1 MFNAQTLCI
10 GNLGKT
16 IMKVDQAV
24 VKAGALTFSRQVI
37 TEDDQVPFVLVFGDR
52 MVLNQ
57 PEIRLNLQK
66 SYPGARIISASSSGD
81 IVGTS
86 LDSGE
91 LSITAVSFNQTPVAI
106 HPINFHDYGN
116 SYEAGKSLA
125 QSFNHEGLKHIFL
138 ISDGQ
143 IVNGSDLAKGI
154 HDHLLANV
162 TVSGGLAGDDTRF
175 QSTLVGLDD
184 DLREGNIIGIGFYG
198 TNIQIGLGSMGGWD
212 SFGPERQITKA
223 SGNVLYELDGEN
235 ALDLY
240 KIYLGDKAKE
250 LPGSALLFP
259 LQIIVEGKPEPLVR
273 TILNVN
279 EQDKSM
285 IFAGD
290 IPQGAKAQ
298 FMKANFDKLIDGA
311 SIAAEYALNRV
322 DETQPELAIL
332 VSCVGRKL
340 VLGQRTEEELEA
352 VREVLGNH
360 AALAGFYSYG
370 ELCPTLN
377 NNYAEL
383 HNQTMT
389 ITTFRE
395 GK

>member
-1 MFNAQTLCI
+1 
-10 GNLGKT
+10 
-16 IMKVDQAV
+16 MKVDQAV
-24 VKAGALTFSRQVI
+24 VKAGKLTFTRQTISEGDKVS
-37 TEDDQVPFVLVFGDR
+37 FVLIFGDR
-52 MVLNQ
+52 MLLNQ
-57 PEIRLNLQK
+57 PEIRKTLNNH
-66 SYPGARIISASSSGD
+66 YPGARIISSSSSGD

-86 LDSGE
+86 LDAGE
-91 LSITAVSFNQTPVAI
+91 LSITAVGFKDTPIAVL
-106 HPINFHDYGN
+106 PINYHDYGS
-116 SYEAGKSLA
+116 SYEAGKTLA
-125 QSFNHEGLKHIFL
+125 QGFKQEGLKHIFL

-143 IVNGSDLAKGI
+143 IVNGSDLAKGM
-154 HDHLLANV
+154 HDHLPSTV

-175 QSTLVGLDD
+175 QSTLVGLDE

-198 TNIQIGLGSMGGWD
+198 NHIQIGLGSMGGWD
-212 SFGPERQITKA
+212 SFGPERHITKA
-223 SGNVLYELDGEN
+223 SGNILYELDGEN

-240 KIYLGDKAKE
+240 KIYLGDKAKD

-259 LQIIVEGKPEPLVR
+259 LQIIVDGKPEPLVR

-279 EQDKSM
+279 EKDKSM

-311 SIAAEYALNRV
+311 SIAAEYALDRV
-322 DETQPELAIL
+322 EEKKPDLAIL

-352 VREVLGNH
+352 VREILGENTS
-360 AALAGFYSYG
+360 LAGFYSYG

-377 NNYAEL
+377 NHYAEL

-389 ITTFRE
+389 ITTFKE
-395 GK
+395 V

>member
-1 MFNAQTLCI
+1 
-10 GNLGKT
+10 
-16 IMKVDQAV
+16 MKVDQAL
-24 VKAGALTFSRQVI
+24 VKAGTMNYSRQTI
-37 TEDDQVPFVLVFGDR
+37 TPSDKASFVLIFGDR

-57 PEIRLNLQK
+57 PQIRKTLRNH
-66 SYPGARIISASSSGD
+66 YPGASVISSSSSGD
-81 IVGTS
+81 IVGTN
-86 LDSGE
+86 LDAGE
-91 LSITAVSFNQTPVAI
+91 LSITAVSFQDTPVSI
-106 HPINFHDYGN
+106 FPINFHDYGN

-125 QSFNHEGLKHIFL
+125 KGFSEQGLKHIFL

-143 IVNGSDLAKGI
+143 IVNGSDLAKGM
-154 HDHLLANV
+154 HDHLPANV

-198 TNIQIGLGSMGGWD
+198 SNIEIGLGSMGGWD

-223 SGNVLYELDGEN
+223 AGNVLYELDGEN

-240 KIYLGDKAKE
+240 KIYLGDKAKD

-259 LQIIVEGKPEPLVR
+259 LQIIVDGKPEPLVR

-322 DETQPELAIL
+322 DEKKPDLAIL

-352 VREVLGNH
+352 VREVLGENTS
-360 AALAGFYSYG
+360 LAGFYSYG

-395 GK
+395 V

>member
-1 MFNAQTLCI
+1 
-10 GNLGKT
+10 
-16 IMKVDQAV
+16 MKVDQAV
-24 VKAGALTFSRQVI
+24 VNSGALTFSRQNI
-37 TEDDQVPFVLVFGDR
+37 QAGDSVPFVLVFGDR

-57 PEIRLNLQK
+57 PEIRAKLQQQ
-66 SYPGARIISASSSGD
+66 YPGARIISSSSSGD
-81 IVGTS
+81 IIGTN

-91 LSITAVSFNQTPVAI
+91 LSVTAVSFNQTPVKI
-106 HPINFHDYGN
+106 HPINFHDYGT

-125 QSFNHEGLKHIFL
+125 IGLYQEGLKHVFL

-143 IVNGSDLAKGI
+143 IVNGSDLAKGL
-154 HDHLLANV
+154 HDHLPEDV

-184 DLREGNIIGIGFYG
+184 DLREGNIVGLGFFG
-198 TNIQIGLGSMGGWD
+198 NSIQIGLGSMGGWD

-223 SGNVLYELDGEN
+223 SGNVLYELDGES

-240 KIYLGDKAKE
+240 KIYLGDKAKD

-259 LQIIVEGKPEPLVR
+259 LQIIVDGKPEPLVR

-279 EQDKSM
+279 EQDSSM

-298 FMKANFDKLIDGA
+298 FMKANFDRLIDGA

-322 DETQPELAIL
+322 DDHKPELAIL

-360 AALAGFYSYG
+360 TALTGFYSYG

-395 GK
+395 A

>member
-1 MFNAQTLCI
+1 
-10 GNLGKT
+10 
-16 IMKVDQAV
+16 
-24 VKAGALTFSRQVI
+24 
-37 TEDDQVPFVLVFGDR
+37 

-57 PEIRLNLQK
+57 PHIRKVLKEQYLEV
-66 SYPGARIISASSSGD
+66 RIISSSSSGD
-81 IVGTS
+81 IVGKN
-86 LDSGE
+86 LDAGD
-91 LSITAVSFNQTPVAI
+91 LSITAVSFQKTPIAI
-106 HPINFHDYGN
+106 FPINFHDYGS

-125 QSFNHEGLKHIFL
+125 HGFKLEGLKHIFL

-143 IVNGSDLAKGI
+143 IVNGSDLAKGL
-154 HDHLLANV
+154 HDHLPAEV

-175 QSTLVGLDD
+175 HSTLVGLDD
-184 DLREGNIIGIGFYG
+184 DLREGNIVGIGFYG
-198 TNIQIGLGSMGGWD
+198 SNIPIGLGSMGGWD
-212 SFGPERQITKA
+212 SFGPERQITRA

-240 KIYLGDKAKE
+240 KIYLGDKAKD

-259 LQIIVEGKPEPLVR
+259 LQIIVDGKAEPLVR

-279 EQDKSM
+279 EKDKSM

-311 SIAAEYALNRV
+311 SIAAEYALNRA
-322 DETQPELAIL
+322 EEQQPDLAIL

-352 VREVLGNH
+352 VREILGDNTS
-360 AALAGFYSYG
+360 LAGFYSYG

-383 HNQTMT
+383 HN
-389 ITTFRE
+389 
-395 GK
+395 